1 MLRTRAAEAQA
12 SGQEG
17 LGYEGRCRVLS
28 GSEEVV
34 FRNGQ

>member
-1 MLRTRAAEAQA
+1 MFRTRAAEAQPL
-12 SGQEG
+12 GQEG
-17 LGYEGRCRVLS
+17 LRYEGRYRVLS